1 MKMRKVLSLLTVSAL
16 CISMLAGCGG
26 SDDAVADT
34 GSDAATETE
43 AGTATG
49 TEEETT
55 DTAEADTTP
64 ITFEAYLADNNND
77 NWDNPVGNAITEA
90 TGVTLEISYP
100 VTSSGDEAEDVALMI
115 ANDEYPDLIFA
126 KGSATDL
133 YEANALI
140 DMTDLIEQ
148 YGPNIKKMYG
158 DELEKLK
165 WSAEDDGIY
174 QLSYAG
180 VNAQTLK
187 TGGPCQI
194 QFAAL
199 KENNYEYPT
208 TLEEYE
214 ALIKQYMEAHPTT
227 EDGLETIG
235 ITMSASDWHWM
246 ITLGNPAG
254 FIADAAPDN
263 GQWIIDENYNCYY
276 KHTSEDEKAYFKWLS
291 RMYDEGVLDPN
302 FATQTHDDYIAKL
315 SSGRVVA
322 ITDALWDY
330 QQAQQVLVADGK
342 LDKTYCGVPV
352 VLNEGDKSPTLLYQ
366 GLQVGWGMAI
376 SKDCEDPVRAIQFLD
391 FLCSDEGA
399 VIYKWGVEGVNYQVD
414 ENGMRYRTQEEID
427 AANSDPD
434 YMKNTGIGNYGGF
447 PIYGDG
453 AEDENGNPYT
463 TVTRASVMAEYN
475 EEELAAC
482 EAWGVDMLIDIFPQ
496 PEEFELLPYSALWA
510 YQIPQELSN
519 KVAILDEIA
528 WPGLIQCVTGGQEN
542 FEANWTAMVDELEAN
557 GLEEANAE
565 MTAFLATKIIE

>member
-391 FLCSDEGA
+391 FLFSDEGA

-542 FEANWTAMVDELEAN
+542 FEANWTALVDELEAN